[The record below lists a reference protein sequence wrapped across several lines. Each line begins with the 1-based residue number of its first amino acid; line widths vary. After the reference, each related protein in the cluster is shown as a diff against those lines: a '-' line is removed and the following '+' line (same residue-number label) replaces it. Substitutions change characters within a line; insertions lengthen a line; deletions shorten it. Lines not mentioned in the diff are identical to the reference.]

1 LNQFRAIL
9 TISLLMALNANPGAA
24 HEGKIS
30 GYMFGD
36 YYSVLSSDDDAG
48 AKNRNAFEI
57 RRIYFTYNRKIGDD
71 FSIRFRLEAK
81 GNKFGAG
88 GSMVPFV
95 KHAYLKWKEGLGS
108 ADFYF
113 GLSGTPTFAAA
124 EKAWK
129 YRAIEKTMLDLNKIG
144 SSADLGVALKGKAGK
159 LGYHVM
165 LGNGMGKAPE
175 RDNGKKIYAS
185 GSVQL
190 SDGLQ
195 IELYG
200 DFNMRRGGHDEITL
214 KGVAGF
220 ISEGFH
226 GGLEVFSCS
235 NKKAATGGGDQTI
248 TGLSAF
254 GALKLGE
261 SLKGFGRVDAK
272 SNDKKAATDGGDEAA
287 TDGGDEKETHLLVIA
302 GLDHQLA
309 KNVHLMPNLY
319 IKMPDGQD
327 PNIQARLTFFYKF

>member
-1 LNQFRAIL
+1 
-9 TISLLMALNANPGAA
+9 MALNADLGAA
-24 HEGKIS
+24 SEGKIS

-36 YYSVLSSDDDAG
+36 YYRVLSSDDKAG
-48 AKNRNAFEI
+48 TKNRNAFEF
-57 RRIYFTYNRKIGDD
+57 RRIYFTYDSKIDD
-71 FSIRFRLEAK
+71 EFSIRFRLEAK

-95 KHAYLKWKEGLGS
+95 KHAYLKWKEGVGS

-144 SSADLGVALKGKAGK
+144 SSADLGVALKGKSGK

-165 LGNGMGKAPE
+165 LGNGKGKAPE
-175 RDNGKKIYAS
+175 SDNGKKIYAA

-195 IELYG
+195 VELYG
-200 DFNMRRGGHDEITL
+200 DFNMKPGGQDEITL

-220 ISEGFH
+220 INEGFH
-226 GGLEVFSCS
+226 GGLEVFSRS
-235 NKKAATGGGDQTI
+235 NKKGADDGGDETI

-254 GALKLGE
+254 GALRLGE
-261 SLKGFGRVDAK
+261 SLKGFGRVDAVSK
-272 SNDKKAATDGGDEAA
+272 EENTD
-287 TDGGDEKETHLLVIA
+287 LLVIA

-309 KNVHLMPNLY
+309 KNVHLMPNFY
-319 IKMPDGQD
+319 IKLPDGPD
-327 PNIQARLTFFYKF
+327 PSIQARLTFFYKF

>member
-1 LNQFRAIL
+1 MNQFRAIL

-36 YYSVLSSDDDAG
+36 YYSVLSLDDDAD
-48 AKNRNAFEI
+48 ADIKNRNAFEI
-57 RRIYFTYNRKIGDD
+57 RRIYFTYNSKIDD
-71 FSIRFRLEAK
+71 EFSIRFRLEAK
-81 GNKFGAG
+81 GNKFGEE

-95 KHAYLKWKEGLGS
+95 KHAYLKWEEGVGS

-165 LGNGMGKAPE
+165 LGNGEGKAPE
-175 RDNGKKIYAS
+175 SDNGKKIYAS

-220 ISEGFH
+220 VSEGFH
-226 GGLEVFSCS
+226 GGIEVFSRS
-235 NKKAATGGGDQTI
+235 NKKAATDGGDETI
-248 TGLSAF
+248 KGLSAF

-261 SLKGFGRVDAK
+261 SLKGFGRVDAID
-272 SNDKKAATDGGDEAA
+272 N
-287 TDGGDEKETHLLVIA
+287 EKTNLLVIA

-319 IKMPDGQD
+319 IELPEGPD
-327 PNIQARLTFFYKF
+327 PSIQARLTFFYKF

>member
-1 LNQFRAIL
+1 MNQFRAVL
-9 TISLLMALNANPGAA
+9 TISLFMALNADPGAA
-24 HEGKIS
+24 SEGKIS

-36 YYSVLSSDDDAG
+36 YYSVLSSDDKAG
-48 AKNRNAFEI
+48 TKNRNAFDI
-57 RRIYFTYNRKIGDD
+57 RRIYFTYNSKIDD
-71 FSIRFRLEAK
+71 EFSIRFRLEAK

-95 KHAYLKWKEGLGS
+95 KHAYLKWKEGVGS

-144 SSADLGVALKGKAGK
+144 SSADLGVALKGKTGK

-175 RDNGKKIYAS
+175 EDNGKKIYAA

-195 IELYG
+195 VELYG
-200 DFNMRRGGHDEITL
+200 DFNMRPGGHDQITL
-214 KGVAGF
+214 KSVAGF

-226 GGLEVFSCS
+226 GGIEVFSRS
-235 NKKAATGGGDQTI
+235 NKKAATDGGDETI

-261 SLKGFGRVDAK
+261 SLKGFGRVDAINNEK
-272 SNDKKAATDGGDEAA
+272 TD
-287 TDGGDEKETHLLVIA
+287 LLVIA
-302 GLDHQLA
+302 GLDHQMA

-319 IKMPDGQD
+319 IELPDGLD
-327 PNIQARLTFFYKF
+327 PSIQARLTFFYKF